1 MSLSRMNNT
10 NSNTNSTTRFLAVLI
25 YEDSNGWRCE
35 EPRVYVTS
43 HPEIAYQLASSDG
56 AEQRYGRRFL
66 GLSHLE
72 ETTEDVEPISRSQ
85 KGNAH
90 ELVVGKES
98 LLAFH
103 DPNWQG
109 IPHDERELREALTE
123 PEYLME
129 IDGLDDIP
137 WHTLTHAY
145 GAASEVPKDI
155 RRLTSSDAQ
164 YRESALWQLF
174 GSIYHQGTLY
184 PATAAVAPFILRILA
199 NTSLPDRG
207 PISEL
212 LEALAESASVDPA
225 QIEKNWKW
233 RVESFGE
240 LYPLP
245 ASEMAAQE
253 IATIQG
259 VFRCLASHI
268 ELIQELAVDNDACV
282 AKNAQAAID
291 HLKAAGGN

>member
-1 MSLSRMNNT
+1 MVPNNAMDADSSDYRTSKKQPRMLSLSHVHKKATRT
-10 NSNTNSTTRFLAVLI
+10 N
-25 YEDSNGWRCE
+25 
-35 EPRVYVTS
+35 
-43 HPEIAYQLASSDG
+43 
-56 AEQRYGRRFL
+56 
-66 GLSHLE
+66 LSF
-72 ETTEDVEPISRSQ
+72 
-85 KGNAH
+85 
-90 ELVVGKES
+90 GKES
-98 LLAFH
+98 LLAFN
-103 DPNWQG
+103 DSKWQG
-109 IPHDERELREALTE
+109 IPHDERELREALSE
-123 PEYLME
+123 PEYLMRIE
-129 IDGLDDIP
+129 GLDDIP

-155 RRLTSSDAQ
+155 RRLTSSNAQ

-184 PATAAVAPFILRILA
+184 PATAAATPFILRILA

-207 PISEL
+207 PIAEL
-212 LEALAESASVDPA
+212 LEALAESASVEPA

-253 IATIQG
+253 IASFQG
-259 VFRCLASHI
+259 VFRCLADHI
-268 ELIQELAVDNDACV
+268 ELIQELADDKDPCV

-291 HLKAAGGN
+291 HLKAASGN

>member
-1 MSLSRMNNT
+1 MND
-10 NSNTNSTTRFLAVLI
+10 TNSTTRFLAVLI

-43 HPEIAYQLASSDG
+43 HPEIAYQLALADG

-72 ETTEDVEPISRSQ
+72 ETTEEVEPISRSQ

-98 LLAFH
+98 LLAFN
-103 DPNWQG
+103 DPKWQG
-109 IPHDERELREALTE
+109 THHNERELREALSE
-123 PEYLME
+123 PQCLME
-129 IDGLDDIP
+129 FEGLDDIP

-155 RRLTSSDAQ
+155 RRLTSSDAT
-164 YRESALWQLF
+164 YRESALWQLS

-184 PATAAVAPFILRILA
+184 PATIAATPFILRILA

-212 LEALAESASVDPA
+212 LEALTESASVDPA
-225 QIEKNWKW
+225 QIEKNWKR

-253 IATIQG
+253 IASFQG
-259 VFRCLASHI
+259 VLRCLADNI
-268 ELIQELAVDNDACV
+268 ELIQELADDNDSRV
-282 AKNAQAAID
+282 AKNARAAID
-291 HLKAAGGN
+291 HLKAAGAE